1 MAGTT
6 DLILQY
12 LEGKT
17 PVEIERTLKN
27 LNIMTTARAEEA
39 GVILAR
45 QQAAD
50 DAMSLED
57 VQERL
62 QKAIAA
68 GDIKAIERLQ
78 PLHKQ
83 KLQWVSDQVQADEVA
98 RVAKINEPAPPPLP
112 ARRDELIGELN
123 VLTTSNVSQN
133 IRRIHEINKELKE
146 LR

>member
-27 LNIMTTARAEEA
+27 LNIMTTARAQEA
-39 GVILAR
+39 GVIAAR
-45 QQAAD
+45 EQAAD
-50 DAMSLED
+50 DAMSLDE
-57 VQERL
+57 VQEKL
-62 QKAIAA
+62 QKAIGA
-68 GDIKAIERLQ
+68 GDLKAIEHLQ

-83 KLQWVSDQVQADEVA
+83 KLAWVTGQMQADEVA
-98 RVAKINEPAPPPLP
+98 RVDKINKPVLEQRQ
-112 ARRDELIGELN
+112 ARRNELLNELN

-133 IRRIHEINKELKE
+133 FDRIEQINKELQ
-146 LR
+146 

>member
-39 GVILAR
+39 GVIAAR
-45 QQAAD
+45 EQAAD

-68 GDIKAIERLQ
+68 GDIRSIERLQ
-78 PLHKQ
+78 PLHKA
-83 KLQWVSDQVQADEVA
+83 KLQWVTGQVDADEVA
-98 RVAKINEPAPPPLP
+98 RLAAANAPALAARQ
-112 ARRDELIGELN
+112 ARRDELIGELA
-123 VLTTSNVSQN
+123 VLTQNNVSQN
-133 IRRIHEINKELKE
+133 LKRIGEVQKE
-146 LR
+146 LRELS